1 MKYEGRPL
9 LVRDVGI
16 SLDAIQ
22 CRRESMTM
30 PARFP
35 PGSIQRKHPTKATKL
50 QILEFVAGVRGADY
64 VSLVDRFGLSESG
77 ARVKMSRLREKNLVE
92 PIPNTIGRERAWQ
105 LTKAGW
111 RYLRYLQK
119 AEQYLG
125 GTKGLLISNLTAEV
139 ARLKAENDYWKGIIE
154 DRADIFQQLVDV
166 GNENAALQ
174 MALDDARAEVKR
186 LRAQVAAYQSPLPSK
201 PRTKL

>member
-1 MKYEGRPL
+1 
-9 LVRDVGI
+9 
-16 SLDAIQ
+16 
-22 CRRESMTM
+22 MTM

-35 PGSIQRKHPTKATKL
+35 PGSIQRKHATKATKL

-64 VSLVDRFGLSESG
+64 VSIVDRFGLSESG

-92 PIPNTIGRERAWQ
+92 PIPDTIGREKAWQ

-125 GTKGLLISNLTAEV
+125 GTKGLLVSNLTAEV
-139 ARLKAENDYWKGIIE
+139 ARLKEERDHWRKIVE
-154 DRADIFQQLVDV
+154 DGSSIFQENVQLASENVD
-166 GNENAALQ
+166 LQ
-174 MALDDARAEVKR
+174 QALDQARAEIRR
-186 LRAQVAAYQSPLPSK
+186 LRTQVATCRRALLARQKNK
-201 PRTKL
+201 P